1 MGGRMTACP
10 ECGGRGVAVY
20 EVGVAAPMAWRGGE
34 IEDREMECELCG
46 GSGDVDEEAAE
57 RYDP

>member
-1 MGGRMTACP
+1 MISAACP

-34 IEDREMECELCG
+34 LEGRIMECELCH
-46 GSGDVDEEAAE
+46 GSGEIEDDEETE
-57 RYDP
+57 E

>member
-1 MGGRMTACP
+1 MTACP

-34 IEDREMECELCG
+34 IEDREMECELGG